1 MMNKVTVVI
10 PVFNKKEYISECINS
25 VASQNLDNVEILCVD
40 DGSTD
45 GSYEI
50 LQEYE
55 KGIGIVLYR
64 QDHQGAGAA
73 RNLGIDKA
81 NGEYIAF
88 MDADDFYPN
97 ESSLEYLYSCAKRNK
112 VPLCCGNME
121 LYGLKGKRSFFQP
134 HFEKYD
140 LLDVQQ
146 NAMIYGQTMFVFE
159 KKFLDANKIR
169 YPRYIQFED
178 PPFLLECMAIAGCFF
193 CVPKSVYCY
202 RVGYKKR
209 IVSYDRAVD
218 ILSGVR
224 DCFKI
229 ASENKFE
236 NLYRDRLSYLLYEL
250 IEYYVE
256 YALKKDDKIVS
267 LFVEIERY
275 ASSFSYVNEQVPVR
289 DFCSFCTYAE
299 NIKRIIRRI
308 KNGVQ
313 IYGAGEVTKKF
324 IASNLEISIAGIAVT
339 NLQGN
344 EQRIK
349 GIEVKEICEFSRDNY
364 TLICANKSNGA
375 QMKKKLERLEFR
387 DFDVMDEDMLT
398 ILEKVSEEL

>member
-1 MMNKVTVVI
+1 MNKVTVVI
-10 PVFNKKEYISECINS
+10 PVFNKKEYIRECINS
-25 VASQNLDNVEILCVD
+25 VVHQTLDNIEILCVD

-55 KGIGIVLYR
+55 KSIGIVLYR
-64 QDHQGAGAA
+64 QKHQGAGAA

-97 ESSLEYLYSCAKRNK
+97 DSSLESLYSCAKRNK
-112 VPLCCGNME
+112 VHLCCGNME
-121 LYGLKGKRSFFQP
+121 LYKLNGKRSIFQP
-134 HFEKYD
+134 HFKKYD
-140 LLDVQQ
+140 LLDVHQ
-146 NAMIYGQTMFVFE
+146 NAMIYGQTVFVFE
-159 KKFLDANKIR
+159 KEFLDINKIR

-178 PPFLLECMAIAGCFF
+178 PPFLIECLATAGCFF
-193 CVPKSVYCY
+193 CIPETVYCY

-209 IVSYDRAVD
+209 IISYDRALD
-218 ILSGVR
+218 ILSGVK

-229 ASENKFE
+229 ASENEFE

-256 YALKKDDKIVS
+256 YALKKDDKIVG
-267 LFVEIERY
+267 LLMEIEKY
-275 ASSFSYVNEQVPVR
+275 AATFNYVNEQVPVR
-289 DFCSFCTYAE
+289 DFRSFSAYTE
-299 NIKRIIRRI
+299 NLKHIISKI

-313 IYGAGEVTKKF
+313 IYGAGEVAQKF
-324 IASNLEISIAGIAVT
+324 IASNLEIRITGIAVT

-344 EQRIK
+344 EQSIK
-349 GIEVKEICEFSRDNY
+349 GIEVKEISEFSRDKY
-364 TLICANKSNGA
+364 TLICANKNNGA
-375 QMKKKLERLEFR
+375 QMKKMLERLEYR
-387 DFDVMDEDMLT
+387 DFDVIDEDMLI